1 MTAIFTRVTIY
12 ILFVILLAQALSNIS
27 SILCIHDTFT
37 LSIGCNTKGIWHTR
51 VIKGTF
57 VTRPPRLPNIP
68 LALPATA
75 LN

>member
-12 ILFVILLAQALSNIS
+12 ILFVILLAQDVPNIS
-27 SILCIHDTFT
+27 SILCSHDTFT
-37 LSIGCNTKGIWHTR
+37 VSIGCNTKSIWHTR

-57 VTRPPRLPNIP
+57 VTCPLRPPNISP
-68 LALPATA
+68 ALPATA